1 MVASHCHWPQRWRQ
15 SSGNDT
21 KFRATF
27 GLQDQEAN
35 STWRWEEI
43 VLRRRKTKMTFSC
56 RREDQVS
63 HGPCGQSS
71 TCGHAS
77 PSGKGNPWTLM
88 TQPGH
93 LEVPEQGHPIQQE
106 VPASALKWPSS
117 YQHSKGEGWHPE
129 TRGRMP
135 RTQRPEHEE
144 RMPSH
149 PYQSWLWHEG
159 YFVGMCHFSLTP
171 SVAICWQATG

>member
-1 MVASHCHWPQRWRQ
+1 MASHCHWPQRWRQ

-56 RREDQVS
+56 RSEDQVS
-63 HGPCGQSS
+63 HSPCGQSS

-88 TQPGH
+88 IQPGH

-129 TRGRMP
+129 TRERMP